1 MQVLF
6 VELLAPAEAAVYLRP
21 KERKIYEVAG
31 DAVPCTKMTGAL
43 ALSKGRTRAAGTVR
57 FVS

>member
-1 MQVLF
+1 MLF

-43 ALSKGRTRAAGTVR
+43 ALSKGRTRAAGTIR
-57 FVS
+57 FVN